1 MTVPI
6 NDEVETRA
14 TLYLAPDVVA
24 ALAQV
29 YRCKPLPLG
38 VEWEG
43 DPIHAYRVRRPG
55 TDRILLAPFNFQP
68 ILHGRAADIAK
79 AVVSLAERSGP
90 KTSARIKLHRPLDAD
105 LVSKL
110 GLASSVDGMETLVR
124 LDGGVDGVRARMRKR
139 HRSKLGSV
147 QRLAAEAQIAVRRF
161 EDEETLGR
169 FYRLMVKAYRDKHRM
184 LAQPRSIF
192 HHLLEAGGA
201 DSGMHGYAAVDQ
213 ATGELAGG
221 ILMLTDQTQWCYGW
235 GANRARYADLEVGT
249 LLLSQAMSD
258 AIRSGARVLS
268 LGMSAVS
275 QSGLRQYKRGWGG
288 EEHEVHTY
296 HFREPASSVDLHS
309 DFAIAKRV
317 IAMTPLP
324 ILRGLSPVAVRW
336 LV

>member
-6 NDEVETRA
+6 NDEAEARA

-29 YRCKPLPLG
+29 YGCQPLPLG
-38 VEWEG
+38 MEWDG
-43 DPIHAYRVRRPG
+43 NPIHAYRVRRPG

-68 ILHGRAADIAK
+68 ILHNHADDIAK
-79 AVVSLAERSGP
+79 AVVSLAKRTGP

-105 LVSKL
+105 LVKEL
-110 GLASSVDGMETLVR
+110 GLTPSVDGLETLVR
-124 LDGGVDGVRARMRKR
+124 LDGGLDAVRGRMRKR
-139 HRSKLGSV
+139 HRSKLRPV
-147 QRLAAEAQIAVRRF
+147 QRLATEAQIAIRRF
-161 EDEETLGR
+161 DDNETLGR
-169 FYRLMVKAYRDKHRM
+169 FYPLMVEAYRDKHRM
-184 LAQPRSIF
+184 LAQPLSIF
-192 HHLLEAGGA
+192 QRLLVAGDA
-201 DSGMHGYAAVDQ
+201 DRGMHGYAAVDQ

-221 ILMLTDQTQWCYGW
+221 ILLLTDQTQWCYGW
-235 GANRARYADLEVGT
+235 GANRALYAEHEIGT
-249 LLLSQAMSD
+249 LLLSQALSD
-258 AIRSGARVLS
+258 AIQSGARVFS

-309 DFAIAKRV
+309 DFAFAKRV

-324 ILRGLSPVAVRW
+324 VLRGLSPVAVRW